1 MCKDLIIQQQNNP
14 QTTKTNQN
22 KETKNKKEKRK
33 KLDS

>member
-1 MCKDLIIQQQNNP
+1 MFKDLIIQQQNNP